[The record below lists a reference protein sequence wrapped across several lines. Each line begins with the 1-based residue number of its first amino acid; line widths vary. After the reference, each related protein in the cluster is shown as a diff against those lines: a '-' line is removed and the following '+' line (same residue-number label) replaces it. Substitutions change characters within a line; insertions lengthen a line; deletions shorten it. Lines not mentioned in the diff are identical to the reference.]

1 MSLKQTNWTRIL
13 TILLVILA
21 SFAILYIVG
30 SILFRF
36 TNVILLF
43 VLGAI
48 AAYVLGPIVK
58 SLQTVLRVR
67 WLSVLMAYLM
77 VATALFVLGVLLITP
92 FVNQAQSLVDNLHN
106 PEAGSLKTVGRI
118 QSDMNRL
125 HGDLVNWELAAAPA
139 LSSGNPSDINHWQG
153 LTQKDVATLTTM
165 DMTGLRNGTLVA
177 SSRVAAACRP
187 GRGSRISS
195 CPQPQTQ
202 VPPSYVNRV
211 QGQVS
216 NLGLAVQHLMQE
228 GTESAVR
235 SGDINR
241 VSSQAKQAS
250 QTVGVIEHTLSTTPI
265 LLLRSQTFL
274 DQHNIHYDL
283 LSKAGDATH
292 QLSNQSTNILDNA
305 ITIVSTTTQLLL
317 DTILILIIAFYLL
330 NDGPRLIRRGV
341 QLIPG
346 ERRNQVT
353 YFVQSLDRVMGGYV
367 RGQLFLSTLAGVLG
381 GGAAAVLGVPYPL
394 LIGIMT
400 FLLQTIPVIGPMI
413 AVLPA
418 VIISLFFVSFTKT
431 VILFV
436 WFLVFQQ
443 VVTNVLGPKVMGSAV
458 GIHPLEA
465 LLAVLVGYPLGGLLG
480 AFLAVPVMGLLH
492 IVIHEAYNYFA
503 LGKSISTAPAS
514 VEQPK
519 FEVSP
524 NPPSRPP
531 RPETDSAP
539 SQS

>member
-1 MSLKQTNWTRIL
+1 MSLKQPNWTRIL

-30 SILFRF
+30 SIVFRF

-43 VLGAI
+43 VLGAV
-48 AAYVLGPIVK
+48 AAYVLSPIVRG
-58 SLQTVLRVR
+58 LQKLLRVR
-67 WLSVLMAYLM
+67 WLSVLTAYLM
-77 VATALFVLGVLLITP
+77 VATALFAVGVLLITP
-92 FVNQAQSLVDNLHN
+92 FVDQAQSLVDNLHN
-106 PEAGSLKTVGRI
+106 PESGSLKTVARI

-125 HGDLVNWELAAAPA
+125 HADLAKWQLDAAPTISQG
-139 LSSGNPSDINHWQG
+139 LPSDINHDET
-153 LTQKDVATLTTM
+153 LTQRDITSLTTS
-165 DMTGLRNGTLVA
+165 DMTDLRNGTLVA
-177 SSRVAAACRP
+177 RSKVASACRP
-187 GRGSRISS
+187 GRGSKISS
-195 CPQPQTQ
+195 CPQLQTQ

-211 QGQVS
+211 QGQVTT
-216 NLGLAVQHLMQE
+216 LAVAVQNLVGE
-228 GTESAVR
+228 GTESAIR
-235 SGDINR
+235 SGDIKKAI
-241 VSSQAKQAS
+241 SQATQAM
-250 QTVGVIEHTLSTTPI
+250 QVIVGIEHTLSTTPI

-317 DTILILIIAFYLL
+317 DTTLILIIAFYLL
-330 NDGPRLIRRGV
+330 NDGPRLLRTGV

-353 YFVQSLDRVMGGYV
+353 YFIESLDRVMGGYI
-367 RGQLFLSTLAGVLG
+367 RGQLFLSTLAGALG

-418 VIISLFFVSFTKT
+418 VVISLFFVSFTKT

-465 LLAVLVGYPLGGLLG
+465 LIAVLLGYPLGGLLG
-480 AFLAVPVMGLLH
+480 AFLAVPVMGILH
-492 IVIHEAYNYFA
+492 IVIYEAYNYFV
-503 LGKSISTAPAS
+503 LGKSISAIPAP
-514 VEQPK
+514 VEQAS

-524 NPPSRPP
+524 APPTRAV

-539 SQS
+539 SQP